1 MKLGIIQKKVERIID
16 DFFDIEEFEDNHELG
31 YDDKLHI
38 ILSESIQALTL
49 ITTLEDEF
57 SISFDD
63 DDIDIKFFLEINTI
77 INRVKKYL

>member
-1 MKLGIIQKKVERIID
+1 MKLEIIQKKVEKIID
-16 DFFDIEEFEDNHELG
+16 DFFDTEEFEDDSELG

-38 ILSESIQALTL
+38 ILSESIQALAL

-63 DDIDIKFFLEINTI
+63 DDIDIKFFLNIDTM